1 MSEKEL
7 VQAEEVVTSVV
18 EETAADAPV
27 AEAVVATESVE
38 IVETVEA
45 EAAVEL
51 VEEAVVAEPVASDDA
66 PVVAE
71 VVEVVEAEVVEEAVV
86 AEPVASDDSPVV
98 AEAVESV
105 EAAAPAVEAAEA
117 TDGQGDDEDAPVVK
131 LLSVGQPIQ
140 GTVKRITEFGA
151 FVDIGVGRDGLVHIS
166 ELSTTRVAKVND
178 VLSEGQE
185 FTFWIKKLDR
195 DRNRISLTLIEPGQ
209 RTIRDLQVGEVVEG
223 TVTRILPYGAFIDIG
238 VGRDALLHVREMAEG
253 FVAKPEDVVK
263 AGEAVEVRIIE
274 VARRRNRIDVS
285 MKGLRPE
292 PEQPAAANP
301 SAGDVVEESEAEV
314 EDKFAEIEAL
324 TTMQMAFLKAQER
337 SGVSLPTSKKK
348 SKRNEA
354 ARKRAMQ
361 EDIIARTLSA
371 QPGNPPAKK

>member
-1 MSEKEL
+1 M
-7 VQAEEVVTSVV
+7 
-18 EETAADAPV
+18 
-27 AEAVVATESVE
+27 ESVE

-45 EAAVEL
+45 EAAVEA

-71 VVEVVEAEVVEEAVV
+71 VVE
-86 AEPVASDDSPVV
+86 
-98 AEAVESV
+98 SV
-105 EAAAPAVEAAEA
+105 EAAAPVVEAAEA
-117 TDGQGDDEDAPVVK
+117 TDSQGDDEDAPVVK
-131 LLSVGQPIQ
+131 LLSVGQPIP

-151 FVDIGVGRDGLVHIS
+151 FIDIGVGRDGLVHIS
-166 ELSTTRVAKVND
+166 ELSTTRAAKVND

-195 DRNRISLTLIEPGQ
+195 DRNRISLTLIEPSQ
-209 RTIRDLQVGEVVEG
+209 RTIRDLQVGEVVAG
-223 TVTRILPYGAFIDIG
+223 TVTRLLPYGAFIDIG

-292 PEQPAAANP
+292 PEQLAAANT
-301 SAGDVVEESEAEV
+301 SAGEVVEESEADV
-314 EDKFAEIEAL
+314 EDRFAEVEAL
-324 TTMQMAFLKAQER
+324 TTMQMAFRKAQER

-348 SKRNEA
+348 SKRNDA
-354 ARKRAMQ
+354 SRKRAMQ
-361 EDIIARTLSA
+361 EDIFARTLSA